1 MGKIKPLRKKKSELE
16 MFISDKVDFK
26 AKKLS
31 TYKERGGVIIW
42 CLFTQEMELL
52 KCMHLAT
59 DLPNSNKS

>member
-1 MGKIKPLRKKKSELE
+1 